1 MKFSIFKTKRT
12 VQVVL
17 VYKRTSSTT
26 AISRKVVGKSAGD
39 NPERVVLSSLF
50 FREI

>member
-1 MKFSIFKTKRT
+1 MKFSIFKNKRT

-26 AISRKVVGKSAGD
+26 AISRKVGKRARD
-39 NPERVVLSSLF
+39 NPERYCG
-50 FREI
+50 